1 MININHKKP
10 WGWDWGYFLLR
21 LICPMSAESV
31 LISWQ
36 KTYSLKKNL
45 YRAFNENV
53 KSKGILQFHKKKE
66 FKCGAVT
73 IMNIS
78 YGYSLVLCIIC
89 ILYFIPH
96 GSHGIWW
103 TPLSYLRL
111 VTFFSLSASW
121 LVSLSTSPPRSEAPW
136 PAVSSLSPLL
146 MSCNTVYIG
155 TSGLIQ

>member
-36 KTYSLKKNL
+36 KTYSLKKTL

-53 KSKGILQFHKKKE
+53 KSKGILQFHKKKKK

-96 GSHGIWW
+96 GLMESDG
-103 TPLSYLRL
+103 LG
-111 VTFFSLSASW
+111 
-121 LVSLSTSPPRSEAPW
+121 
-136 PAVSSLSPLL
+136 SPLL
-146 MSCNTVYIG
+146 PPLGHILFPLCLLIG
-155 TSGLIQ
+155 LTLHFPS

>member
-21 LICPMSAESV
+21 LICPMSVESV

-36 KTYSLKKNL
+36 KTYSLKKTL

-96 GSHGIWW
+96 GLMESDG
-103 TPLSYLRL
+103 L
-111 VTFFSLSASW
+111 
-121 LVSLSTSPPRSEAPW
+121 
-136 PAVSSLSPLL
+136 SSLTSAWSHSFPSLPPDWSHSPLPL
-146 MSCNTVYIG
+146 LVLRHPDLRCPPCRHY
-155 TSGLIQ
+155 